1 MGATLSRARSMAS
14 DASGGL
20 RSVVIVSGHTPS
32 PAGVTASLTASQ
44 AHCCRIARH
53 SSVLT
58 CSAVAQ
64 PPASSRSM
72 MVR

>member
-1 MGATLSRARSMAS
+1 MAS

-20 RSVVIVSGHTPS
+20 RSVVIVSGQTPS

-44 AHCCRIARH
+44 AHCCRIAWH
-53 SSVLT
+53 L
-58 CSAVAQ
+58 AVSTGSFAFAQ
-64 PPASSRSM
+64 PSASSRSM

>member
-1 MGATLSRARSMAS
+1 MAVDTLSVVQF
-14 DASGGL
+14 
-20 RSVVIVSGHTPS
+20 VVIVSGHTPS

-53 SSVLT
+53 L
-58 CSAVAQ
+58 AVSTGFFAFAQ
-64 PPASSRSM
+64 PSVSSRSM

>member
-1 MGATLSRARSMAS
+1 MSADMW
-14 DASGGL
+14 GGV
-20 RSVVIVSGHTPS
+20 RFVVIVSGHTPS

-53 SSVLT
+53 SSVST
-58 CSAVAQ
+58 GSFAFAQ

>member
-1 MGATLSRARSMAS
+1 MAVDTLSVVQF
-14 DASGGL
+14 
-20 RSVVIVSGHTPS
+20 VVIVSGHTPS

-53 SSVLT
+53 ASVST
-58 CSAVAQ
+58 CSSAVAQ

>member
-1 MGATLSRARSMAS
+1 MAA
-14 DASGGL
+14 DTWGVV
-20 RSVVIVSGHTPS
+20 RFVVIVSGHTPS

-53 SSVLT
+53 AALSMCPSV
-58 CSAVAQ
+58 VAQ

>member
-1 MGATLSRARSMAS
+1 MAADTL
-14 DASGGL
+14 GVV

-44 AHCCRIARH
+44 AHCCRIAWH
-53 SSVLT
+53 SSVST
-58 CSAVAQ
+58 GSFAFAQ
-64 PPASSRSM
+64 PSVSSRSM

>member
-1 MGATLSRARSMAS
+1 MAA
-14 DASGGL
+14 DIWSGV
-20 RSVVIVSGHTPS
+20 RFVVIVSGQTPS
-32 PAGVTASLTASQ
+32 SARVTASLTASQ

-53 SSVLT
+53 ASVSTSSSV
-58 CSAVAQ
+58 VAQ

>member
-1 MGATLSRARSMAS
+1 MAA
-14 DASGGL
+14 DTSGGV
-20 RSVVIVSGHTPS
+20 RFVVIVSGHTPS
-32 PAGVTASLTASQ
+32 PAGVTASLTACQ

-53 SSVLT
+53 ATLSTGSSV
-58 CSAVAQ
+58 VAQ